1 MFNPSPKRVLTSLLQ
16 TAFTILFGIVLTP
29 RRQRKNHDEKFRNIL
44 TLLTFNGSSHEQGAQ
59 GE

>member
-1 MFNPSPKRVLTSLLQ
+1 MFNPSPKRILTKLLQ
-16 TAFTILFGIVLTP
+16 TAVTILFGIVLTP

-44 TLLTFNGSSHEQGAQ
+44 TLLTFNGSLHEQGAQ